1 MSHIFHRHTKTV
13 PAAAASGDGVYITD
27 DTGKRYLDA
36 SGGAAV
42 SCLGHSHP
50 VVLQAIRD
58 QIERI
63 SFAHTGFFTTKA
75 AENLADK
82 LIEKAPG
89 DLEYVYY
96 VSGGSEAPRASE
108 DSINLRNSG
117 EFKIMR

>member
-1 MSHIFHRHTKTV
+1 MTPEGAISMLQ
-13 PAAAASGDGVYITD
+13 AALPY
-27 DTGKRYLDA
+27 R
-36 SGGAAV
+36 
-42 SCLGHSHP
+42 LGHSHP

-89 DLEYVYY
+89 DLEFVYY
-96 VSGGSEAPRASE
+96 VLPL
-108 DSINLRNSG
+108 I
-117 EFKIMR
+117 K